1 MIFRVVIMKVKLE
14 DVAELA
20 GVSPTTVSRVLNN
33 RGYISEK
40 TREKV
45 EQAIKDL
52 NYYPNDIAR
61 SLFKKRT
68 NFIGLILPTINNPFF
83 SELALYIE
91 NICSTHEFKVI
102 LCNSLGQVAKETS
115 YAEMLIRHQV
125 DGIIVCSYNR
135 GIEIYKNSNLP
146 IVAIDHYLSP
156 TIPVI
161 GSDNYE
167 GGKLAIQHLLNQGC
181 KAIVHIN
188 GPSELETPTQ
198 NRRKAYED
206 QVANP
211 ITYELNSVFDEE
223 ATAET
228 IKRIFIEHPETD
240 GIFASDDLIAS
251 TCLKVASEL
260 GIQIPNQL
268 KVIGYDG
275 TQSVRRL
282 LPQLTTIKQPIEEI
296 AHSAVLRLMDII
308 NEVNKDEKMEV
319 ILPVQLLKNETT

>member
-1 MIFRVVIMKVKLE
+1 MMQVKLE
-14 DVAELA
+14 DVAKLA

-40 TREKV
+40 TRKKV
-45 EQAIKDL
+45 EEAIKEL

-91 NICSTHEFKVI
+91 NICSNYGFKVI
-102 LCNSLGQVAKETS
+102 LCNSLGQLEKEKS

-125 DGIIVCSYNR
+125 DGMIVCSYNR
-135 GIEIYKNSNLP
+135 GIEAYKNPKLP

-167 GGKLAIQHLLNQGC
+167 GGRLAVQHLIDVGC
-181 KAIVHIN
+181 KTIIHIN
-188 GPSELETPTQ
+188 GPFDLETPTQ

-206 QVANP
+206 LVEKP
-211 ITYELNSVFDEE
+211 ITYELNNLFNEE
-223 ATAET
+223 ATAAT
-228 IKRIFIEHPETD
+228 IRQIFNDYPDTD
-240 GIFASDDLIAS
+240 GIFASDDLIAA
-251 TCLKVASEL
+251 TCLKVAQEL
-260 GIQIPNQL
+260 HIDVPKQL
-268 KVIGYDG
+268 KVVGYDG
-275 TQSVRRL
+275 TQTVSSL
-282 LPQLTTIKQPIEEI
+282 LPQLTTIRQPIEDIAKTAVIKLNEI
-296 AHSAVLRLMDII
+296 IEEAQ
-308 NEVNKDEKMEV
+308 NDETMEI
-319 ILPVQLLKNETT
+319 ILPVQLVKNRTA

>member
-1 MIFRVVIMKVKLE
+1 MMQVKLE
-14 DVAELA
+14 DVAKLA

-40 TREKV
+40 TRKKV
-45 EQAIKDL
+45 EDAIKEL

-91 NICSTHEFKVI
+91 NICSNYGFKVI
-102 LCNSLGQVAKETS
+102 LCNSLGQLEKEKS

-125 DGIIVCSYNR
+125 DGMIVCSYNR
-135 GIEIYKNSNLP
+135 GIEAYKNPKLP

-167 GGKLAIQHLLNQGC
+167 GGRLAVQHLIDVGC
-181 KAIVHIN
+181 KSIIHIN
-188 GPSELETPTQ
+188 GPFDLETPTQ

-206 QVANP
+206 LVEKP
-211 ITYELNSVFDEE
+211 ITYELNNLFNEE
-223 ATAET
+223 ATAAT
-228 IKRIFIEHPETD
+228 IRQVFNDYPETD
-240 GIFASDDLIAS
+240 GIFASDDLIAA
-251 TCLKVASEL
+251 TCLKVAQEL
-260 GIQIPNQL
+260 HIDVPKQL
-268 KVIGYDG
+268 KVVGYDG
-275 TQSVRRL
+275 TQTVSSL
-282 LPQLTTIKQPIEEI
+282 LPQLTTIRQPIEDIAKTAVIKLNEI
-296 AHSAVLRLMDII
+296 IEEAQI
-308 NEVNKDEKMEV
+308 DETMEI
-319 ILPVQLLKNETT
+319 ILPVQLVKNRTA

>member
-1 MIFRVVIMKVKLE
+1 MMQVKLE
-14 DVAELA
+14 DVAKLA

-40 TREKV
+40 TRKKV
-45 EQAIKDL
+45 EDAIKEL

-91 NICSTHEFKVI
+91 NICSNYGFKVI
-102 LCNSLGQVAKETS
+102 LCNSLGQLEKEKS

-125 DGIIVCSYNR
+125 DGMIVCSYNR
-135 GIEIYKNSNLP
+135 GIEAYKNPKLP

-167 GGKLAIQHLLNQGC
+167 GGRLAVQHLIDVGC
-181 KAIVHIN
+181 KSIIHIN
-188 GPSELETPTQ
+188 GPFDLETPTQ

-206 QVANP
+206 LVEKP
-211 ITYELNSVFDEE
+211 ITYELNNLFNEE
-223 ATAET
+223 ATAAT
-228 IKRIFIEHPETD
+228 IRQIFNDYPETD
-240 GIFASDDLIAS
+240 GIFASDDLIAA
-251 TCLKVASEL
+251 TCLKVAQEL
-260 GIQIPNQL
+260 NIDVPKQL
-268 KVIGYDG
+268 KVVGYDG
-275 TQSVRRL
+275 TQTVSSL
-282 LPQLTTIKQPIEEI
+282 LPQLTTIRQPIEDIAKTAVIKLNEI
-296 AHSAVLRLMDII
+296 IEETQND
-308 NEVNKDEKMEV
+308 KMMEI
-319 ILPVQLLKNETT
+319 ILPVQLVKNRTA

>member
-1 MIFRVVIMKVKLE
+1 MKIKLE
-14 DVAELA
+14 DVAQLA

-33 RGYISEK
+33 RGYISDK

-91 NICSTHEFKVI
+91 NICSNHEFKVI
-102 LCNSLGQVAKETS
+102 LCNSLGQVGKEKS

-135 GIEIYKNSNLP
+135 GIGIYKNPKLP

-167 GGKLAIQHLLNQGC
+167 GGRLAVQHLLNQGC
-181 KAIVHIN
+181 KSIVHIN
-188 GPSELETPTQ
+188 GPIELETPTQ

-206 QVANP
+206 QVENP
-211 ITYELNSVFDEE
+211 ITYELTNLFEEE

-228 IKRIFIEHPETD
+228 IRQIFVDNPETD

-251 TCLKVASEL
+251 TCLKVANEL
-260 GIQIPNQL
+260 GIPVPNKL
-268 KVIGYDG
+268 KVVGYDG
-275 TQSVRRL
+275 TQSVMRL

-296 AHSAVLRLMDII
+296 AQTAVQRLMDII
-308 NEVNKDEKMEV
+308 NDVNKDERMEI
-319 ILPVQLLKNETT
+319 ILPVQLLKNNTA

>member
-1 MIFRVVIMKVKLE
+1 MMQVKLE
-14 DVAELA
+14 DVAKLA

-40 TREKV
+40 TRKKV
-45 EQAIKDL
+45 EDAIKEL

-91 NICSTHEFKVI
+91 NICSNYGFKVI
-102 LCNSLGQVAKETS
+102 LCNSLGQLEKEKS

-125 DGIIVCSYNR
+125 DGMIVCSYNR
-135 GIEIYKNSNLP
+135 GIEAYKNPKLP

-167 GGKLAIQHLLNQGC
+167 GGRLAVQHLIDVGC
-181 KAIVHIN
+181 KSIIHIN
-188 GPSELETPTQ
+188 GPFDLETPTQ

-206 QVANP
+206 LVEKP
-211 ITYELNSVFDEE
+211 ITYELNNLFNEE
-223 ATAET
+223 ATAAT
-228 IKRIFIEHPETD
+228 IRQIFNDYPETD
-240 GIFASDDLIAS
+240 GIFASDDLIAA
-251 TCLKVASEL
+251 TCLKVAQEL
-260 GIQIPNQL
+260 HIDVPKQL
-268 KVIGYDG
+268 KVVGYDG
-275 TQSVRRL
+275 TQTVSSL
-282 LPQLTTIKQPIEEI
+282 LPQLTTIRQPIEDIAKTAVIKLNEI
-296 AHSAVLRLMDII
+296 I
-308 NEVNKDEKMEV
+308 EETQKDKTMEI
-319 ILPVQLLKNETT
+319 ILPVQLVKNRTA